1 MSLSDIDL
9 ASLIDIYSRDDC
21 VAVFRSQV
29 AECLRELQSLRASQA
44 KVVEALRE
52 IDEIAMKNG
61 VEDLAMG
68 DLLDDMDAIARFCE
82 SALAEKHGEK
92 G

>member
-29 AECLRELQSLRASQA
+29 AECLRELQSLRA
-44 KVVEALRE
+44 ALRQFADCDLNE
-52 IDEIAMKNG
+52 GNCASLEIATRRIRS
-61 VEDLAMG
+61 V
-68 DLLDDMDAIARFCE
+68 ARA
-82 SALAEKHGEK
+82 ALPEKHAKEDGHEPEW
-92 G
+92 